1 MKMERVSW
9 VIERQHV
16 VVIIQKDT
24 QALQLWR
31 HVYHHFLVVMSH
43 YEVTIAS
50 REDPRG
56 GVLAN
61 PFILGS

>member
-1 MKMERVSW
+1 MERVSW

-24 QALQLWR
+24 QTLQLR
-31 HVYHHFLVVMSH
+31 VHVHQHFLIVMSH
-43 YEVTIAS
+43 DEVTIAS
-50 REDPRG
+50 REHPRG

>member
-24 QALQLWR
+24 QTLQLWW
-31 HVYHHFLVVMSH
+31 HIHQHFLVVMSD

-50 REDPRG
+50 REDP
-56 GVLAN
+56 
-61 PFILGS
+61 

>member
-31 HVYHHFLVVMSH
+31 HVHQHFLVVMSH

-61 PFILGS
+61 PFILRS